1 MKLKVFIQP
10 NSKNNE
16 VIGFY
21 GEALKI
27 KIKAAPVDG
36 EANSALIRFLSQQIG
51 IPQKNITLLHGQT
64 GKNKLIEIDS
74 SLSENE
80 ILKLLIPENNS

>member
-16 VIGFY
+16 VIGFH

-27 KIKAAPVDG
+27 KIKAPPVDG

-51 IPQKNITLLHGQT
+51 IPQKNITLLNGQT

-74 SLSENE
+74 ALSEKE
-80 ILKLLIPENNS
+80 ILQLLIPEK